1 MKRTFYATISMM
13 CLVSFM
19 AQAEDVNTQMGN
31 PTLGELTMTSYSS
44 APDAPAVVL
53 YSNTEVE
60 FQTSTFDYTITY
72 THQQRVK
79 VLNDKGI
86 KAGQVT
92 IPYYKSQL
100 RELRK
105 ESISGLKVTT
115 YNLEDG
121 KVCSYPISKDSIFEE
136 RLDATYMT
144 LSFHA
149 PQVRPGS
156 VIEYSYTLNSDYI
169 FSPEP
174 WYIQGQYPVAYAQYS
189 FNAPVWCIYN
199 CEPQGTV
206 PLIYKQEDSKI
217 IHGHGGLLREF
228 PGVRHHF
235 SATHVP
241 AVQTSGL
248 FPSAS
253 SASVQHMLKFL
264 WYDIHGLS
272 EKQCERL
279 FQLDED
285 LNAITDDARRPPMAL
300 ASGERDIQLR
310 QYLINRWES
319 QSTIRYYDTNITWP
333 EMVYSAYWKEFY
345 DARSQMSDGKIAQY
359 RLPESLTTEQRIDSV
374 RRYVHENYGYKGLDY
389 VCTKSSLRQYNHKKQ
404 GLCLSDLTKLTF
416 RLLRSAGVN
425 ACPVVLR
432 PRSQGPMPL
441 YPAARYLTASVIAVL
456 QDDGSMLLFDP
467 TSTTAPVGVL
477 PADYKDAVA
486 YVVLPDH
493 AESIAL

>member
-1 MKRTFYATISMM
+1 MRHT
-13 CLVSFM
+13 
-19 AQAEDVNTQMGN
+19 
-31 PTLGELTMTSYSS
+31 
-44 APDAPAVVL
+44 
-53 YSNTEVE
+53 VE
-60 FQTSTFDYTITY
+60 
-72 THQQRVK
+72 
-79 VLNDKGI
+79 
-86 KAGQVT
+86 
-92 IPYYKSQL
+92 
-100 RELRK
+100 
-105 ESISGLKVTT
+105 
-115 YNLEDG
+115 
-121 KVCSYPISKDSIFEE
+121 
-136 RLDATYMT
+136 
-144 LSFHA
+144 
-149 PQVRPGS
+149 
-156 VIEYSYTLNSDYI
+156 
-169 FSPEP
+169 
-174 WYIQGQYPVAYAQYS
+174 
-189 FNAPVWCIYN
+189 
-199 CEPQGTV
+199 
-206 PLIYKQEDSKI
+206 
-217 IHGHGGLLREF
+217 
-228 PGVRHHF
+228 
-235 SATHVP
+235 
-241 AVQTSGL
+241 
-248 FPSAS
+248 
-253 SASVQHMLKFL
+253 
-264 WYDIHGLS
+264 
-272 EKQCERL
+272 EK
-279 FQLDED
+279 

-432 PRSQGPMPL
+432 PRSQGPTTL

-477 PADYKDAVA
+477 PAGYKDAVA